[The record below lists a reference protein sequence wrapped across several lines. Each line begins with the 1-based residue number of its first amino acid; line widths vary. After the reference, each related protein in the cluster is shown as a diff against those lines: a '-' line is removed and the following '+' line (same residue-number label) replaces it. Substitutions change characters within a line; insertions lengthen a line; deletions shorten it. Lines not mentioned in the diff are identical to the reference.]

1 MHFSCGCM
9 ILNSFLMDKRLSA
22 NPISMKNLSQHF
34 EEVQLIYRNKMK
46 ACDRPTVDS
55 PEKAYNTLKEIWD
68 DTQIALV
75 EEAKILL
82 LDNALRLMSY
92 ANISKGGTTA
102 TIVDPKIVFSIAL
115 KRRASKLIIAHNHP
129 SGLLKPSQADKH
141 ITKKLE
147 EAGSFLDLHVLD
159 HIIVTDEG
167 YYSLKCEGDMD
178 NALPY
183 NVRKAELY

>member
-1 MHFSCGCM
+1 MAYT
-9 ILNSFLMDKRLSA
+9 SFLMGNSPSVNQVR
-22 NPISMKNLSQHF
+22 MKTLSQHF

-46 ACDRPTVDS
+46 ACDRPTVDN
-55 PEKAYNTLKEIWD
+55 PEKAYQTLKEIWD

-75 EEAKILL
+75 EEAKMLL

-92 ANISKGGTTA
+92 ANISKGGTSA

-129 SGLLKPSQADKH
+129 SGLLKPSQADRH
-141 ITKKLE
+141 ITRKLE
-147 EAGSFLDLHVLD
+147 EAGSFLDLNVLD

-167 YYSLKCEGDMD
+167 YYSLKTEGDMD
-178 NALPY
+178 NAPPY
-183 NVRKAELY
+183 NVRKAELS